1 MSDKMETIVG
11 GRTAIEQKIEALN
24 DTDSPAWVM
33 LQPSLLA
40 PCLRNLNTLKK
51 IIDSNSATYDEKL
64 MLASV
69 GIESILDKMTN
80 EMLML
85 TDKMRE
91 LIKDVDDDAD
101 GILARYRENQRAQC
115 REQ

>member
-1 MSDKMETIVG
+1 METIIG
-11 GRTAIEQKIEALN
+11 GRAEIEQKIEALN
-24 DTDSPAWVM
+24 DADSPAWVM
-33 LQPSLLA
+33 LQPLLLG
-40 PCLRNLNTLKK
+40 PCLRNLNVLKK
-51 IIDSNSATYDEKL
+51 IIDSNSATYDEKIN
-64 MLASV
+64 LASI
-69 GIESILDKMTN
+69 GIESILDNMTT

-85 TDKMRE
+85 TDKMLE